1 MAHTPRPRARHSKK
15 QTQTNPQRSH
25 RRGEIPPA
33 TRPSQGETE
42 EQHKLSPSTRPQPKQ
57 PLGQPC
63 RPGNGSSL
71 RYPKGPRRSRRAT
84 RKRAGPART
93 PRPQRAGPDTRHQT
107 VQSGGTRQTHKMRG
121 AEGRS
126 GAVRRSQR
134 KRTAEREEGTQPPAP
149 TARQARRKRTWAAR
163 CRGSRRRGQGAA
175 RTPQPSDTPG
185 NTGGTGENLEES
197 TSPDGG
203 TDAKPHR
210 GDPGSLRPGLRG
222 SEFRSVREG
231 PQSRGGGA
239 GSGD

>member
-84 RKRAGPART
+84 RKRAGPARP
-93 PRPQRAGPDTRHQT
+93 PRPHRAGPDTRHQT
-107 VQSGGTRQTHKMRG
+107 MQSGGTRQTHKMRG

-163 CRGSRRRGQGAA
+163 CRGSRRRGSPATRRGTQEGQGRRGA
-175 RTPQPSDTPG
+175 QPLEE
-185 NTGGTGENLEES
+185 GTSQMAELMRSHTEENLGKRVPIS
-197 TSPDGG
+197 TRG
-203 TDAKPHR
+203 TAEQR
-210 GDPGSLRPGLRG
+210 G
-222 SEFRSVREG
+222 RSG
-231 PQSRGGGA
+231 
-239 GSGD
+239 